1 MITKGLTPFLGAKV
15 FAIMAYARN
24 VATITSGEPRKSGIM
39 NLLNP
44 WRNGHTQIDCR
55 VR

>member
-24 VATITSGEPRKSGIM
+24 VATITSGEPGKSGTTTP
-39 NLLNP
+39 LNP
-44 WRNGHTQIDCR
+44 WRNGYTQIDCR
-55 VR
+55 AR